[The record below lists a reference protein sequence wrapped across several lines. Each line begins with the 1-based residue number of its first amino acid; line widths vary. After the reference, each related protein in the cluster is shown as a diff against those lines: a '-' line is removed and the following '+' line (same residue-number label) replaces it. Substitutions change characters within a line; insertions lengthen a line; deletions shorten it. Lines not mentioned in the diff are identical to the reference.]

1 MAVDRNRLAQALA
14 YEEERRRMMES
25 VPTPG
30 PVQAA
35 PPSRN
40 LRRDL
45 ENLSIGIGEG
55 LTNQLEGI
63 RGIVTDPLGA
73 VKGAYETVK
82 GVVRD
87 PRVLADALRYTAQ
100 KTSSGPL
107 GAGEVIGE
115 VVSPMRGKPVMAEID
130 VYHGSPHRF
139 EEFDASKIGTGEGA
153 QAYGHGIYL
162 AEKPSTAE
170 IYRRALAEDVI
181 SVDGRRIAAK
191 RTPEARNDPETIAV
205 DAIVSAHG
213 GQYEDP
219 FSKAIERL
227 GGKYGPRN
235 ENFAK
240 AMELAR
246 EWRGKGAKVEV
257 GGNLYTADLPDEM
270 VDRMV
275 DYDALI
281 GSQPEPV
288 KQALRKAFGDYAI
301 KYASGNDMT
310 WKDFKSMFG
319 FTDEA
324 KFAEQM
330 RKSGIPGIKY
340 ADAGSRGQGGS
351 GTRNFVVFPGEEKK
365 VKILKRE

>member
-1 MAVDRNRLAQALA
+1 MPMRREQVAAALQYLGDKA
-14 YEEERRRMMES
+14 
-25 VPTPG
+25 
-30 PVQAA
+30 
-35 PPSRN
+35 N
-40 LRRDL
+40 LRRRYERMTSLDQPQDSDAVDMAL
-45 ENLSIGIGEG
+45 EMGGSLVPGVGPALAARDFERARRADDKAGMAMAAASAIPVNRLIGA
-55 LTNQLEGI
+55 L
-63 RGIVTDPLGA
+63 
-73 VKGAYETVK
+73 KGF
-82 GVVRD
+82 D
-87 PRVLADALRYTAQ
+87 
-100 KTSSGPL
+100 
-107 GAGEVIGE
+107 
-115 VVSPMRGKPVMAEID
+115 PVMREID

-235 ENFAK
+235 ENYAK

-246 EWRGKGAKVEV
+246 EWRGKGGKVEI

-270 VDRMV
+270 VDRML
-275 DYDALI
+275 DWDASI
-281 GSQPEPV
+281 KSQPENIRN
-288 KQALRKAFGDYAI
+288 ALQPLLDKHGIAKTADIGTLISAMGR
-301 KYASGNDMT
+301 DMPQ
-310 WKDFKSMFG
+310 SMVS
-319 FTDEA
+319 E
-324 KFAEQM
+324 KL
-330 RKSGIPGIKY
+330 RNIGIPGIRY
-340 ADAGSRGQGGS
+340 LDAGSRGQGGT